1 MKKKTIILFV
11 LVGLLLICSCGPQ
24 NPKEINLT
32 YTENDFENIS
42 LYINDLDLTLDL
54 SNDQELK
61 DLLLSLKLYK
71 NNSTVTVDQTSEY
84 VLSFGN
90 YEFTIYSYKGV
101 NYIDNDN
108 EFDAMV
114 LNDEFNYL
122 DELFEYENLNFN
134 NYLQAEKI
142 KVFNSKN
149 DSAEITD
156 KVDFLEKLTAISYI
170 KLNKK
175 EIFNLGDLTYKI
187 EIDNET
193 INIYDKYLV
202 IGENLYILVE
212 GNFSFL
218 SSLKFSSSS
227 GWLPWI

>member
-1 MKKKTIILFV
+1 MKKKIVILFV
-11 LVGLLLICSCGPQ
+11 LVGLLFICSCGPQ

-71 NNSTVTVDQTSEY
+71 NNSTVTFDQTSEY

-90 YEFTIYSYKGV
+90 YEFTIYPNKGV

-134 NYLQAEKI
+134 NYLQALCPQR
-142 KVFNSKN
+142 SM
-149 DSAEITD
+149 
-156 KVDFLEKLTAISYI
+156 
-170 KLNKK
+170 
-175 EIFNLGDLTYKI
+175 
-187 EIDNET
+187 
-193 INIYDKYLV
+193 
-202 IGENLYILVE
+202 
-212 GNFSFL
+212 
-218 SSLKFSSSS
+218 
-227 GWLPWI
+227 